1 MNERMKQR
9 LVGAVVLV
17 SLAVIFIPM
26 LLDGGDEGGMPM
38 FGSNIPEQ
46 PDYHFEPLDIPLEPV
61 EPIAAEKPLLL
72 EKPEPAPA
80 AETKSEPEPEPEPE
94 SSQQAAAS
102 APEPAVPP
110 AQEKKE
116 ASPPVAS
123 DTGEEGVAWV
133 VQVGSFSQS
142 DNALALRDK
151 LRGAGFTAFV
161 EKLTVDGA
169 RVYRVR
175 IGPELRREAA
185 ESQLNRL
192 QREMKMEGIVMGHTS

>member
-61 EPIAAEKPLLL
+61 EPIAEEKPLLL

-80 AETKSEPEPEPEPE
+80 AETESEPEPAEP
-94 SSQQAAAS
+94 SQQAGAS

-142 DNALALRDK
+142 ENALALRDK

-161 EKLTVDGA
+161 EKLTLDGA

-185 ESQLNRL
+185 ESQLSRL

>member
-1 MNERMKQR
+1 MKQR

-80 AETKSEPEPEPEPE
+80 AETESEPEPE
-94 SSQQAAAS
+94 SRMQAAAS

-110 AQEKKE
+110 AQEKPAQEKKE
-116 ASPPVAS
+116 ASPPVAP
-123 DTGEEGVAWV
+123 DTSEEGVAWV